1 MRSSKHSEAK
11 KAAVLADVKTL
22 GVAGTARKHG
32 VHTSVIYYWRNNLKS
47 IAKRAVGRPKKAA
60 TVVTVAPQF
69 TIQVPIPDHMVR
81 EAAAKYL
88 QEKLGLKI
96 VQF

>member
-47 IAKRAVGRPKKAA
+47 IAKRAV
-60 TVVTVAPQF
+60 APQF